1 MILIFLLLKEQS
13 ALGGNNNEKNYYLI
27 LGLAVGMLIC
37 LVTGT
42 FMYLHVFANGP
53 AKIVNKNIH
62 IYVSYLLTIGVLFH
76 LAWNW
81 KWLRGTTKEIF
92 GGKEHK

>member
-1 MILIFLLLKEQS
+1 MKR
-13 ALGGNNNEKNYYLI
+13 NYYLV
-27 LGLAVGMLIC
+27 LGLAGGMIIC

-62 IYVSYLLTIGVLFH
+62 IYVSYLLSIGVIFH

-81 KWLRGTTKEIF
+81 KWLSRTTKEVF
-92 GGKEHK
+92 GRKGHE

>member
-1 MILIFLLLKEQS
+1 MK
-13 ALGGNNNEKNYYLI
+13 KNYYLI

-42 FMYLHVFANGP
+42 FMYLHVFANVP
-53 AKIVNKNIH
+53 ANIRH
-62 IYVSYLLTIGVLFH
+62 KTIPIYVSYLLTIVVIFH